1 MSQVA
6 TIERP
11 FAQRERF
18 RFMEATLLWEG
29 SIQRARVS
37 DVFGVAAN
45 HVTKDL
51 RDYETSYPRSLV
63 FDPRLRTYVPG
74 PRFVPRY
81 ASDDPTEYLGLQ
93 LAYAESGS
101 AAVLPLLSGGS
112 AVPSVALPSPAHG
125 ITRLV
130 LQQIIHAIRREQ
142 GVELVYHSL
151 RSDKP
156 SRRTIWPHALVHT
169 GTRWYARAWDGQSN
183 EFRHFVLQRMEGPTP
198 VLEAPP
204 ALASKDTD
212 WQAMVTLEVVP
223 HPALNPHQQKVIA
236 REYGMRSIKG
246 GLVWPVRLR
255 RCLVGYFVRRYGLDA
270 VAPKPPE
277 HAIVLRNAKA
287 LRPWFLPSAQD

>member
-1 MSQVA
+1 MGQIA
-6 TIERP
+6 KIERP

-51 RDYETSYPRSLV
+51 RDYERSYPRSLV

-74 PRFVPRY
+74 PLFAPRY
-81 ASDDPTEYLGLQ
+81 ASDDPAEYLGLQ

-101 AAVLPLLSGGS
+101 SAVLPLLSGGS
-112 AVPSVALPSPAHG
+112 AVPSMALPSPAHG

-130 LQQIIHAIRREQ
+130 LQQVIHAIRRGQ
-142 GVELVYHSL
+142 GIELVYHSL

-169 GTRWYARAWDGQSN
+169 GVRWCARAWDAQSG
-183 EFRHFVLQRMEGPTP
+183 EFRHFVLQRMDGPRTVLDASPTP
-198 VLEAPP
+198 
-204 ALASKDTD
+204 ASKDAD
-212 WQAMVTLEVVP
+212 WQTMATLEVVP

-236 REYGMRSIKG
+236 REYGMRSNKG
-246 GLVWPVRLR
+246 GQVWPVRLR
-255 RCLVGYFVRRYGLDA
+255 RCLIGYFVHRYGLDV
-270 VAPKPPE
+270 VAPKPPQ
-277 HAIVLRNAKA
+277 HVIVLRNAKA
-287 LRPWFLPSAQD
+287 LRPWFLPSAQN